1 MSRNNII
8 YSVVFISG
16 LASGFIIKSYLPEDF
31 NTFNK
36 IGQKLTTIYE
46 TKTTKLTR
54 DEIAKR
60 AEQRLK
66 NGESKSSSL

>member
-1 MSRNNII
+1 MSRNSII

-16 LASGFIIKSYLPEDF
+16 LASGFIIKDYLPEDL

-46 TKTTKLTR
+46 TKTTKLSR

-66 NGESKSSSL
+66 K